1 MAKRKR
7 KAVRRTLKGRA
18 AKGRIPRDKNGKF
31 VDANGRN
38 RSTGPNLKNLKKG
51 RTKAAAKKRSKKKK
65 SSSRAGAIAAGVAA
79 YAANRYTNKLKNE
92 AEKHLSKA
100 EDKVARVAKAKIKQ
114 AVKSR
119 KARR

>member
-31 VDANGRN
+31 VDVNGRN
-38 RSTGPNLKNLKKG
+38 KSTGPNLKNLQKG
-51 RTKAAAKKRSKKKK
+51 RKRKTSSKRKKK
-65 SSSRAGAIAAGVAA
+65 SSNRAGAIAAGVAA

-119 KARR
+119 KARK

>member
-51 RTKAAAKKRSKKKK
+51 RTKAAAKKRSKKK